1 MMDLAEILYSISGGN
16 PLLMAMFAGVFTT
29 ILNSVGVLPLLIV
42 RKAPQKFLDA
52 SLGFA
57 AGVMLCASFTSLI
70 LPGIDTGGI
79 APVIIGI
86 ILGVTIIMAIDLL
99 LPHLHLATGRD
110 DIKLSDLNMIWLF
123 ALAVTIHNMPEGLSV
138 GVGFGA
144 GEEFIKDAII
154 LSIAI
159 GIQNIPEG
167 LSVGLSFLSVGY
179 TLPKSLVIA
188 VLSGLVEIP
197 LSVVAAAATQISA
210 GIVPYAMGFA
220 AGAMIF
226 VIVDEILPEVGRK
239 GHERFSS
246 IGLMMGLIVMLSLD
260 VLLT

>member
-1 MMDLAEILYSISGGN
+1 
-16 PLLMAMFAGVFTT
+16 
-29 ILNSVGVLPLLIV
+29 
-42 RKAPQKFLDA
+42 
-52 SLGFA
+52 
-57 AGVMLCASFTSLI
+57 
-70 LPGIDTGGI
+70 
-79 APVIIGI
+79 
-86 ILGVTIIMAIDLL
+86 
-99 LPHLHLATGRD
+99 
-110 DIKLSDLNMIWLF
+110 
-123 ALAVTIHNMPEGLSV
+123 MPEGLSV

-144 GEEFIKDAII
+144 GGEFIKDAII

-210 GIVPYAMGFA
+210 GIVSYAMGFA